1 MKKDYIWIGI
11 GCVILGVFI
20 SFQMKFVQG
29 TYLNG
34 TTPTQKT
41 TEILNELSAVKNEKE
56 ELLAQIETLES
67 QLEDIQGSAAN
78 ENAVIK
84 GLTEELN
91 RYKNFAGMTKVQGQG
106 ILVTIDNPPQD
117 SSYGVDLN
125 INYDYKL
132 ILELINE
139 LNSAG
144 AEAISINDQRM
155 VNNTE
160 VRFASSQINV
170 NTVPLTSPF
179 TIKAIGNSRT
189 LQGAL
194 NQRFGIVSTI
204 RDMGYYIEVKEVDNL
219 ELPAFN
225 GSIKFNYAAPVK

>member
-11 GCVILGVFI
+11 GCVILGIFI
-20 SFQMKFVQG
+20 AFQMKFVQG

-41 TEILNELSAVKNEKE
+41 TEILNELSAVKSEKE
-56 ELLAQIETLES
+56 TLLDEIETLEA
-67 QLEDIQGSAAN
+67 QLEDIQGSAAS

-84 GLTEELN
+84 SLTDELN

-106 ILVTIDNPPQD
+106 ILITIDNPPAD
-117 SSYGVDLN
+117 SSYGSDVN
-125 INYDYKL
+125 IVYDYKL
-132 ILELINE
+132 ILDLLNE

-160 VRFASSQINV
+160 VRFAGTQINV
-170 NTVPLTSPF
+170 NTIPLNSPF
-179 TIKAIGNSRT
+179 AIKAIGNSST
-189 LQGAL
+189 LEGAI

-204 RDMGYYIEVKEVDNL
+204 RDMGYYIEVKEIDNL
-219 ELPAFN
+219 EIPGFN
-225 GSIKFNYAAPVK
+225 GSIKFDYATTVK